1 MNDFYKQLLL
11 IFDKHNAYLVRKGKG
26 DHEIWR
32 CGDKQTTVDHGINSR
47 YRANKILKQLGI
59 NEKI

>member
-1 MNDFYKQLLL
+1 MNGFYKKLLE
-11 IFDKHNAYLVRKGKG
+11 IFARHNVYLVRKGKG

-32 CGDKQTTVDHGINSR
+32 HGDRQTTVDHGINSR
-47 YRANKILKQLGI
+47 FLANKILKQLGI